1 MERLH
6 FYPTACARHGYGATP
21 EASRG
26 TRQHEGSPHAD
37 LNSCFAVFEPL
48 VRVSVSHYDGP
59 LWPRLAGTST
69 PALSRDYLLQWFLS
83 SLEGKPDN
91 RATLNRLQIRAVR
104 LSSIL
109 AKRTELLDL
118 EAIISAATGLLRRA
132 PHLPQTSGLPAVSGR
147 LGRPEVWRTDRQGFT
162 TPKV

>member
-59 LWPRLAGTST
+59 L
-69 PALSRDYLLQWFLS
+69 
-83 SLEGKPDN
+83 
-91 RATLNRLQIRAVR
+91 
-104 LSSIL
+104 
-109 AKRTELLDL
+109 
-118 EAIISAATGLLRRA
+118 
-132 PHLPQTSGLPAVSGR
+132 
-147 LGRPEVWRTDRQGFT
+147 
-162 TPKV
+162 